1 MLTSHSHLKEF
12 KWNQRL
18 TNGGQDFP
26 DRLLES
32 VYQSVKEH
40 EFIMPDEHSGSVREN
55 YKWKVCGEE
64 VVRERACVCAC
75 VCVCMCVCACV
86 CVCTCVC
93 VHVCVCV

>member
-12 KWNQRL
+12 KWNQHL

-32 VYQSVKEH
+32 VYQSMKEH
-40 EFIMPDEHSGSVREN
+40 EFVMPDEHSGSVREN

-64 VVRERACVCAC
+64 VVRGVCAH
-75 VCVCMCVCACV
+75 ACIQPCWSTHPLV
-86 CVCTCVC
+86 PSSR
-93 VHVCVCV
+93 